1 MKSRLGGR
9 LAATLAALAL
19 VATAAFAQELQPG
32 PQGPAQG
39 AYRAQDWRIPV
50 LDADGSTPRLL
61 EARVYRP
68 AGEARRPLVIV
79 SHGTPRKSA
88 DRAAM
93 RPDWAERAA
102 AFFVGE
108 GYAVVVPMR
117 RGYGRSP
124 GDADDRAFGPC
135 RNPDYIEAGF
145 RVGRQILAIADY
157 MRRQAFVDGN
167 RVLLAG
173 QSAGGF
179 ASLAAASLKPA
190 GVVALINFA
199 GGRGSR
205 AANEVCGEERL
216 VEAVRRYGFDTRLP
230 SIWLYAAND
239 LFFRPDLARRMH
251 AAYAEGGMRTA
262 IHILGTYGNDG
273 HGFVRRADSAAEWQ
287 PLVRNFLATLV
298 APAPHA
304 GQGTVQ

>member
-1 MKSRLGGR
+1 
-9 LAATLAALAL
+9 
-19 VATAAFAQELQPG
+19 
-32 PQGPAQG
+32 
-39 AYRAQDWRIPV
+39 V
-50 LDADGSTPRLL
+50 LDADGSTPLLL
-61 EARVYRP
+61 EALVYRP
-68 AGEARRPLVIV
+68 AGESRRPLVIV
-79 SHGTPRKSA
+79 SHGTPRKSP

-108 GYAVVVPMR
+108 GYAVIVAMR

-135 RNPDYIEAGF
+135 RNPDYVGAGF

-205 AANEVCGEERL
+205 AANDVCGEERL
-216 VEAVRRYGFDTRLP
+216 VEAVRRYGFETRLP

-239 LFFRPDLARRMH
+239 QFFRPELARRMH

-262 IHILGTYGNDG
+262 IHVLGTYGNDG
-273 HGFVRRADSAAEWQ
+273 HGFVRRADSASEWQ
-287 PLVRNFLATLV
+287 PLVRNFLATVV
-298 APAPHA
+298 ATAPRA